1 MLLYSRRAKWGGRK
15 TKNKSP
21 KSCFGLLESMGFKT
35 KPLEI
40 ADKCRGLKVCTNT
53 APKEREADSSLN
65 SLTGLSQAETI
76 SFQLPSFLCS
86 AWADGL
92 GTEQQQRFR
101 RWGTN

>member
-1 MLLYSRRAKWGGRK
+1 
-15 TKNKSP
+15 
-21 KSCFGLLESMGFKT
+21 MGFKT